1 MESWTDFCS
10 RSLVDKIVHYLT
22 ECTYENFTAFKV
34 NNRNLAVNGEF
45 YFINNFNAWKRFVL
59 CDRNCATILQHFTH
73 IHDTRGNNTDANV
86 SKEVFEQLLSK
97 SGDWPIRI
105 QRCSLQK
112 EKICVYLN
120 RMDVI
125 PNIIKTA
132 ISCDNTFGRII
143 ANDKVFNLRY
153 QSDTKSDLTT
163 QRLRLIRSIIAK
175 VMDLHGYRI
184 SDEDCNDKY
193 IFTSR
198 SKGSIEDGYERYV
211 CGVVKNIQSNTKEIH
226 ATWEQCIKDRM
237 DYLNNN
243 YHYMF
248 NCEENE
254 DNVEKY
260 LILCD
265 MAHAIIIFD
274 LISVAPRQPV
284 VIEYNICKSSTYIRN
299 TKGASFVLYNTARIA
314 RIIAKYNMMVLCG
327 EFPPLP
333 NIDDVDFSQLQ
344 QEEEWELIYNF
355 IFGYPQMLQNCLR
368 YKPNFQIYPQV
379 ICTFLSELCQK
390 FSSYYGK
397 TKILMGGSVHLA
409 PKMFA
414 RLYMLQ
420 ALQVVLSNALSIL
433 DIKPVSQM

>member
-45 YFINNFNAWKRFVL
+45 YFINNFNAWKRF
-59 CDRNCATILQHFTH
+59 
-73 IHDTRGNNTDANV
+73 
-86 SKEVFEQLLSK
+86 VFEQLLSK